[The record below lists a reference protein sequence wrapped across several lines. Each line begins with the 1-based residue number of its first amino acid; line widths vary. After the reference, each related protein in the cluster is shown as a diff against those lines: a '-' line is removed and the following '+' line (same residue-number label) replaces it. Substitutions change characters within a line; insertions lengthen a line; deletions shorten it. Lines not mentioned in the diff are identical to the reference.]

1 MITIQGLPDTGC
13 NVFYG
18 SYVDNY
24 TSNLRTRY
32 YIYDGYAVKS
42 STATYATPP
51 QNVECINSQNLIYD
65 PLSQTQ
71 IIIGIVIAVIA
82 VFIAAY
88 KIIIEPFIK
97 IKKG

>member
-1 MITIQGLPDTGC
+1 MISVQGLPTTGC

-18 SYVDNY
+18 NYVDNY
-24 TSNLRTRY
+24 TSYLRTRY
-32 YIYDGYAVKS
+32 YIYDGYAIKS
-42 STATYATPP
+42 STATYTTPP
-51 QNVECINSQNLIYD
+51 ANVECINSDNLIYD

-82 VFIAAY
+82 LFVAAY
-88 KIIIEPFIK
+88 KIVIEPFIK